1 MTIRM
6 NAFVGAQQV
15 NDRKAHV
22 NPHLLSCPYRS
33 IIDALNKC
41 IYINAQNISIKCL
54 MVFIINAIV
63 VFIHRLIHLLLC
75 KYNYF
80 SC

>member
-41 IYINAQNISIKCL
+41 IYIKAQKC
-54 MVFIINAIV
+54 I
-63 VFIHRLIHLLLC
+63 
-75 KYNYF
+75 Y
-80 SC
+80 

>member
-63 VFIHRLIHLLLC
+63 VHRLIHFSLC
-75 KYNYF
+75 KYNCF

>member
-54 MVFIINAIV
+54 MVFINNAILD
-63 VFIHRLIHLLLC
+63 ILCTSAQSSLIM
-75 KYNYF
+75 
-80 SC
+80 